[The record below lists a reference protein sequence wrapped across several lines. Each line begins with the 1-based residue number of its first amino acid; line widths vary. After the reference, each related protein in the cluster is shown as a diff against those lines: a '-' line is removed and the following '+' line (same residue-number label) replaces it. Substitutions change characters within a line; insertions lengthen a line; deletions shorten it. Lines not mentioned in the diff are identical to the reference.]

1 MSFRQPVRP
10 LDKNSSEPKMP
21 RELVVDYTNGD
32 LSVYNDTGVE
42 VALNE
47 LTLETSGSGQAIGSL
62 SVQGRKIIAT
72 KNVTIPEVPSYTLSI
87 SGTTLTLNPNLEG
100 LQSSSIEIPATEY
113 GLATSNVNGL
123 IKIGYATSG
132 KNYAVQLDGN
142 GRAYVNVPWTDNN
155 TTYGLATSNA
165 NGLIKIGYT
174 ESGKYYAVQLDGNGK
189 AFVYVPWTDNNT
201 TYGLATSTTNGLIKI
216 GYNTSGKNYAVQLDS
231 SGKAYVNVPWTDTD
245 TTYGTGTASTA
256 GIVKLYTSTGTATDG
271 SMTQSAI
278 NTALGTKLNRSGG
291 TMTGTLTT
299 RAVTVQ
305 SGYTLTITTAGNV
318 SGIAVQYTA
327 TIGTSWSGS
336 SAPYRQ
342 TITVSGIKS
351 TDVPIVDY
359 TPSGTYST
367 DSTREEQFM
376 SCIHRIV
383 ANNNSITVYAHEKT
397 TTSIPIRLRCIR

>member
-132 KNYAVQLDGN
+132 KNYAVQLDSSGK
-142 GRAYVNVPWTDNN
+142 AYVNVPWTDNN
-155 TTYGLATSNA
+155 TTYN
-165 NGLIKIGYT
+165 
-174 ESGKYYAVQLDGNGK
+174 
-189 AFVYVPWTDNNT
+189 
-201 TYGLATSTTNGLIKI
+201 LATSTTNGLIKI

-231 SGKAYVNVPWTDTD
+231 SGKAYVNVPWTDTN
-245 TTYGTGTASTA
+245 TTYGTGNASTA

-318 SGIAVQYTA
+318 SGIAVQYSA
-327 TIGTSWSGS
+327 TITTSWSGS

>member
-132 KNYAVQLDGN
+132 KNYAVQLD
-142 GRAYVNVPWTDNN
+142 
-155 TTYGLATSNA
+155 
-165 NGLIKIGYT
+165 
-174 ESGKYYAVQLDGNGK
+174 
-189 AFVYVPWTDNNT
+189 
-201 TYGLATSTTNGLIKI
+201 
-216 GYNTSGKNYAVQLDS
+216 S
-231 SGKAYVNVPWTDTD
+231 SGKAYVNVPWTDTN
-245 TTYGTGTASTA
+245 TTYGTGNASTA

-318 SGIAVQYTA
+318 SGIAVQYSA
-327 TIGTSWSGS
+327 TITTSWSGS